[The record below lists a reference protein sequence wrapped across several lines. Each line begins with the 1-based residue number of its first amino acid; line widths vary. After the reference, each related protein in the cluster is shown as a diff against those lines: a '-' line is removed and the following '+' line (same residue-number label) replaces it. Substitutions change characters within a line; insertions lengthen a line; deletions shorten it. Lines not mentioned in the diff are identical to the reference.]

1 MNTNFT
7 KVQFK
12 EYWPQ
17 GLRSILLLN
26 ISEKV
31 ISYQQY
37 SMSIAKEYAP
47 DIPVIE
53 GVEFRKYGN
62 SIIDIDTSRPARV
75 MKNGKNGF
83 KTQLIGTE
91 KYVYD
96 VINSYSMKLSD
107 EDIANILP
115 YCDASDFEP
124 FRDKEMDMKDPGY
137 IGYRDEINMHFEGIT
152 DSYIPYMKLPMD
164 YFYDEAHEW
173 PSEKL
178 YRVLLELISV
188 SDKKM
193 SKAVGTQTK
202 FSLITG
208 GVF

>member
-12 EYWPQ
+12 EYWSR

-26 ISEKV
+26 IPEKV

-37 SMSIAKEYAP
+37 SISIANEYAP

-53 GVEFRKYGN
+53 GVEFRKYDN
-62 SIIDIDTSRPARV
+62 VIIDIDTSRPARV
-75 MKNGKNGF
+75 MRNGKNGF

-91 KYVYD
+91 EYVYD
-96 VINSYSMKLSD
+96 VVESYSLKLSD
-107 EDIANILP
+107 EDLERILP
-115 YCDASDFEP
+115 YCDASDFEA
-124 FRDKEMDMKDPGY
+124 FRNREMDMSDPGY
-137 IGYRDEINMHFEGIT
+137 IGYRDEIDMHFEGIT
-152 DSYIPYMKLPMD
+152 DSYIPYMMLPMD

-188 SDKKM
+188 RDKKM
-193 SKAVGTQTK
+193 SKAIGTQTK
-202 FSLITG
+202 FT
-208 GVF
+208 